1 MGMKGYKGFRK
12 GLICKSKQY
21 AENTIF
27 EESEANICVN
37 GMHFCKNP
45 MDVLDYYPLIDNNGE
60 MCEFSEVEAMD
71 ETLTNDEKKYCTKKL
86 KIGARLSLVEF
97 IKASFDVTYRQIK
110 EEVDNVSE
118 KENVVDNATLAGG
131 NWAKLAG
138 GNGATLAGG
147 DWAKLAGGDNAKLA
161 GGNWAKLAG
170 GDNATLAGGEWATL
184 AGGDNAKLA
193 GGDGAKLAGGEW
205 ATLAGGD
212 GAKLAGGY
220 GATLAGGDNAKLAGG
235 NGSKLAG
242 GDWAKLAGGYGATL
256 AGGDNA
262 TLAGGDNAKLA
273 GGKHS
278 IMVSEN
284 GGKAKGGIGSVI
296 VMVERNDE
304 GEIVNYK
311 AIQIDGDT
319 YKEDTWYRLEY
330 GEIKE
335 VE

>member
-12 GLICKSKQY
+12 GLICKDKQY

-71 ETLTNDEKKYCTKKL
+71 ETLTNDGKKYCTKKL

-118 KENVVDNATLAGG
+118 KENVVDNAKLAGGYWATLAGG
-131 NWAKLAG
+131 D
-138 GNGATLAGG
+138 GATLAGG
-147 DWAKLAGGDNAKLA
+147 DWAKLAGGDGATLAGGDNAKLA

-170 GDNATLAGGEWATL
+170 G
-184 AGGDNAKLA
+184 
-193 GGDGAKLAGGEW
+193 
-205 ATLAGGD
+205 
-212 GAKLAGGY
+212 Y
-220 GATLAGGDNAKLAGG
+220 GA
-235 NGSKLAG
+235 KLAG
-242 GDWAKLAGGYGATL
+242 GDWAKLAGGNWAKL

-262 TLAGGDNAKLA
+262 KLAGGYGAKLA

-284 GGKAKGGIGSVI
+284 GGRAKGGMGSVI

-311 AIQIDGDT
+311 AIQIDGDK
-319 YKEDTWYRLEY
+319 YKEDTWYRLED

>member
-12 GLICKSKQY
+12 GLICKDKQY

-110 EEVDNVSE
+110 EEVESVSDKE
-118 KENVVDNATLAGG
+118 KSGH
-131 NWAKLAG
+131 
-138 GNGATLAGG
+138 
-147 DWAKLAGGDNAKLA
+147 
-161 GGNWAKLAG
+161 
-170 GDNATLAGGEWATL
+170 WATL
-184 AGGDNAKLA
+184 AGGH
-193 GGDGAKLAGGEW
+193 W
-205 ATLAGGD
+205 
-212 GAKLAGGY
+212 
-220 GATLAGGDNAKLAGG
+220 
-235 NGSKLAG
+235 
-242 GDWAKLAGGYGATL
+242 ATL

-262 TLAGGDNAKLA
+262 TLAGG
-273 GGKHS
+273 KHT
-278 IMVSEN
+278 IMISEN
-284 GGKAKGGIGSVI
+284 DSKAKGGIGSLI
-296 VMVERNDE
+296 VMVERNNE

-311 AIQIDGDT
+311 AIQIDGDK
-319 YKEDTWYRLEY
+319 YKEDTWYQLKD

-335 VE
+335 AEE

>member
-12 GLICKSKQY
+12 GLICKDKQY

-37 GMHFCKNP
+37 DMHFCKNP
-45 MDVLDYYPLIDNNGE
+45 MDVLDHYPLIDDNGE
-60 MCEFSEVEAMD
+60 MCEFAEVEALD
-71 ETLTNDEKKYCTKKL
+71 ETFTDDDKKYCTKKL
-86 KIGARLSLVEF
+86 KIGARLSLAEF
-97 IKASFDVTYRQIK
+97 IKASFDVTYQQIK

-131 NWAKLAG
+131 
-138 GNGATLAGG
+138 
-147 DWAKLAGGDNAKLA
+147 
-161 GGNWAKLAG
+161 
-170 GDNATLAGGEWATL
+170 
-184 AGGDNAKLA
+184 
-193 GGDGAKLAGGEW
+193 
-205 ATLAGGD
+205 
-212 GAKLAGGY
+212 Y
-220 GATLAGGDNAKLAGG
+220 G
-235 NGSKLAG
+235 
-242 GDWAKLAGGYGATL
+242 AKLAGGYGATL

-262 TLAGGDNAKLA
+262 TLAGGYGAKLA

-284 GGKAKGGIGSVI
+284 GGRAKGGMGSVI

-311 AIQIDGDT
+311 AIQIDGDK
-319 YKEDTWYRLEY
+319 YKEDTWYRLED

>member
-12 GLICKSKQY
+12 GLICKDKQY

-27 EESEANICVN
+27 EEPEANICVN

-118 KENVVDNATLAGG
+118 KENVADNAKLAGGYNAKLAGGNNATLAGG

-138 GNGATLAGG
+138 GEWAKLAGGYGATLAGGNGAKLAGGNGATLAGG
-147 DWAKLAGGDNAKLA
+147 N
-161 GGNWAKLAG
+161 
-170 GDNATLAGGEWATL
+170 
-184 AGGDNAKLA
+184 
-193 GGDGAKLAGGEW
+193 
-205 ATLAGGD
+205 
-212 GAKLAGGY
+212 

-235 NGSKLAG
+235 NN
-242 GDWAKLAGGYGATL
+242 AKLAGGNGATL
-256 AGGDNA
+256 AGGE
-262 TLAGGDNAKLA
+262 
-273 GGKHS
+273 HS

-284 GGKAKGGIGSVI
+284 GGKAKGGIGSLI
-296 VMVERNDE
+296 VMVERNGK

-319 YKEDTWYRLEY
+319 YKEDTWYQLED

-335 VE
+335 AEE

>member
-27 EESEANICVN
+27 EESEANICV
-37 GMHFCKNP
+37 FCKNP

-138 GNGATLAGG
+138 GNGA
-147 DWAKLAGGDNAKLA
+147 
-161 GGNWAKLAG
+161 
-170 GDNATLAGGEWATL
+170 
-184 AGGDNAKLA
+184 
-193 GGDGAKLAGGEW
+193 
-205 ATLAGGD
+205 
-212 GAKLAGGY
+212 
-220 GATLAGGDNAKLAGG
+220 
-235 NGSKLAG
+235 
-242 GDWAKLAGGYGATL
+242 
-256 AGGDNA
+256 
-262 TLAGGDNAKLA
+262 KLA
-273 GGKHS
+273 GGKHT
-278 IMVSEN
+278 IMISEN
-284 GGKAKGGIGSVI
+284 DSKAKGGIGSLI
-296 VMVERNDE
+296 VMVERNNE

-319 YKEDTWYRLEY
+319 YKEDTWYQLKD

-335 VE
+335 AEE

>member
-12 GLICKSKQY
+12 GLICKDKQY

-27 EESEANICVN
+27 EEPEANICVN

-118 KENVVDNATLAGG
+118 KENVADNAKLAGG
-131 NWAKLAG
+131 NNAKLAG

-147 DWAKLAGGDNAKLA
+147 
-161 GGNWAKLAG
+161 
-170 GDNATLAGGEWATL
+170 E
-184 AGGDNAKLA
+184 
-193 GGDGAKLAGGEW
+193 
-205 ATLAGGD
+205 
-212 GAKLAGGY
+212 
-220 GATLAGGDNAKLAGG
+220 
-235 NGSKLAG
+235 
-242 GDWAKLAGGYGATL
+242 
-256 AGGDNA
+256 
-262 TLAGGDNAKLA
+262 
-273 GGKHS
+273 HS

-284 GGKAKGGIGSVI
+284 GGKAKGGIGSLI
-296 VMVERNDE
+296 VMVERNGK

-319 YKEDTWYRLEY
+319 YKEDTWYQLED

-335 VE
+335 AEE

>member
-12 GLICKSKQY
+12 GLICKDKQY

-131 NWAKLAG
+131 NNAKLAG
-138 GNGATLAGG
+138 GNNAKLAGG
-147 DWAKLAGGDNAKLA
+147 YGAKLAGGDNAKLA
-161 GGNWAKLAG
+161 GGNNAK
-170 GDNATLAGGEWATL
+170 L

-193 GGDGAKLAGGEW
+193 GGEW
-205 ATLAGGD
+205 AKLAGGD
-212 GAKLAGGY
+212 GATLAGGY
-220 GATLAGGDNAKLAGG
+220 GATLAGGYGAKLAGG
-235 NGSKLAG
+235 E
-242 GDWAKLAGGYGATL
+242 
-256 AGGDNA
+256 
-262 TLAGGDNAKLA
+262 
-273 GGKHS
+273 HS

-284 GGKAKGGIGSVI
+284 GGKAKGGIGSLI
-296 VMVERNDE
+296 VMVERNGK

-319 YKEDTWYRLEY
+319 YKEDTWYRLED

>member
-12 GLICKSKQY
+12 GLICKDKQY

-60 MCEFSEVEAMD
+60 MCEFSEVEALD

-86 KIGARLSLVEF
+86 KIGARLSLAEF
-97 IKASFDVTYRQIK
+97 IRASFYVTYRQIK
-110 EEVDNVSE
+110 EEVESVSDKE
-118 KENVVDNATLAGG
+118 KSGH
-131 NWAKLAG
+131 
-138 GNGATLAGG
+138 
-147 DWAKLAGGDNAKLA
+147 
-161 GGNWAKLAG
+161 
-170 GDNATLAGGEWATL
+170 WATL

-193 GGDGAKLAGGEW
+193 GGDW
-205 ATLAGGD
+205 
-212 GAKLAGGY
+212 
-220 GATLAGGDNAKLAGG
+220 ATLAGGDNAKLAGG
-235 NGSKLAG
+235 DNAKLAG
-242 GDWAKLAGGYGATL
+242 GDNAKL

-262 TLAGGDNAKLA
+262 TLAGGYRAKLA
-273 GGKHS
+273 GGDNATLAGGCGATLAGGKHT
-278 IMVSEN
+278 IMISEN
-284 GGKAKGGIGSVI
+284 DSKAKGGIGSLI
-296 VMVERNDE
+296 VMVERNNE

-319 YKEDTWYRLEY
+319 YKEDTWYQLED

>member
-12 GLICKSKQY
+12 GLICKDKQY

-27 EESEANICVN
+27 EEPEANICVN

-60 MCEFSEVEAMD
+60 MCEFSEVEALD
-71 ETLTNDEKKYCTKKL
+71 ETLTYDEKKYCTKKL
-86 KIGARLSLVEF
+86 KIGARLSLAEF
-97 IKASFDVTYRQIK
+97 IKASFDVTYQQIK

-131 NWAKLAG
+131 NR
-138 GNGATLAGG
+138 ATLAGG
-147 DWAKLAGGDNAKLA
+147 N
-161 GGNWAKLAG
+161 
-170 GDNATLAGGEWATL
+170 
-184 AGGDNAKLA
+184 
-193 GGDGAKLAGGEW
+193 W

-212 GAKLAGGY
+212 GSKLAGGS
-220 GATLAGGDNAKLAGG
+220 GSRLAGG
-235 NGSKLAG
+235 NGS
-242 GDWAKLAGGYGATL
+242 
-256 AGGDNA
+256 
-262 TLAGGDNAKLA
+262 KLA

-319 YKEDTWYRLEY
+319 YKEDTWYRLEN

>member
-1 MGMKGYKGFRK
+1 MQWGGIKMGMKGYKGFRK
-12 GLICKSKQY
+12 GLICKDKQY

-131 NWAKLAG
+131 N
-138 GNGATLAGG
+138 N
-147 DWAKLAGGDNAKLA
+147 AKLAGGDNAKLA
-161 GGNWAKLAG
+161 GGEWAKLAG
-170 GDNATLAGGEWATL
+170 GE
-184 AGGDNAKLA
+184 
-193 GGDGAKLAGGEW
+193 
-205 ATLAGGD
+205 
-212 GAKLAGGY
+212 
-220 GATLAGGDNAKLAGG
+220 
-235 NGSKLAG
+235 
-242 GDWAKLAGGYGATL
+242 
-256 AGGDNA
+256 
-262 TLAGGDNAKLA
+262 
-273 GGKHS
+273 HS

-284 GGKAKGGIGSVI
+284 GGKAKGGIGSLI
-296 VMVERNDE
+296 VMVERNGK

-319 YKEDTWYRLEY
+319 YKEDTWYRLED

>member
-27 EESEANICVN
+27 EESEANICV
-37 GMHFCKNP
+37 FCKNP

-118 KENVVDNATLAGG
+118 KENVVDNAKLAGGDNAKLAGGDNATLAGG
-131 NWAKLAG
+131 NGATLAGGYNAKLAG

-147 DWAKLAGGDNAKLA
+147 
-161 GGNWAKLAG
+161 
-170 GDNATLAGGEWATL
+170 
-184 AGGDNAKLA
+184 
-193 GGDGAKLAGGEW
+193 
-205 ATLAGGD
+205 
-212 GAKLAGGY
+212 Y
-220 GATLAGGDNAKLAGG
+220 GAKLAGG
-235 NGSKLAG
+235 NG
-242 GDWAKLAGGYGATL
+242 ATL
-256 AGGDNA
+256 AGGNW
-262 TLAGGDNAKLA
+262 AKLA

-284 GGKAKGGIGSVI
+284 GGRAKGGMGSVI

-311 AIQIDGDT
+311 AIQIDGDK
-319 YKEDTWYRLEY
+319 YKEDTWYRLED

>member
-12 GLICKSKQY
+12 GLICKDKQY

-118 KENVVDNATLAGG
+118 KENVADNATLAGGDNATLAGG

-138 GNGATLAGG
+138 GN
-147 DWAKLAGGDNAKLA
+147 
-161 GGNWAKLAG
+161 
-170 GDNATLAGGEWATL
+170 WATL

-193 GGDGAKLAGGEW
+193 GGNNAKLAGGDNATLAGGNW
-205 ATLAGGD
+205 ATLAGGNGATLAGGD
-212 GAKLAGGY
+212 GAKLAGGNGATLAGGN
-220 GATLAGGDNAKLAGG
+220 GATLAGGDNATLAGG
-235 NGSKLAG
+235 N
-242 GDWAKLAGGYGATL
+242 WAKLAGG
-256 AGGDNA
+256 NWA

-273 GGKHS
+273 GGKHT
-278 IMVSEN
+278 IMISEN
-284 GGKAKGGIGSVI
+284 DSKAKGGIGSLI
-296 VMVERNDE
+296 VMVERNNE

-311 AIQIDGDT
+311 AIQIDGDK
-319 YKEDTWYRLEY
+319 YKEDTWYQLKD

-335 VE
+335 AEE

>member
-12 GLICKSKQY
+12 GLICKDKQY

-27 EESEANICVN
+27 EEPEANICVN

-60 MCEFSEVEAMD
+60 MCEFSEVEALD

-86 KIGARLSLVEF
+86 KIGARLSLAEF
-97 IKASFDVTYRQIK
+97 IKASFDVTYQQIK

-131 NWAKLAG
+131 NGSKLAG
-138 GNGATLAGG
+138 GNRTTLAGGNRTTLAGGNGSKLAGG
-147 DWAKLAGGDNAKLA
+147 DWAKLAGGN
-161 GGNWAKLAG
+161 GS
-170 GDNATLAGGEWATL
+170 
-184 AGGDNAKLA
+184 
-193 GGDGAKLAGGEW
+193 
-205 ATLAGGD
+205 
-212 GAKLAGGY
+212 KLAGGY
-220 GATLAGGDNAKLAGG
+220 GSKLAGG

-242 GDWAKLAGGYGATL
+242 GDWAKLAGGNEATL
-256 AGGDNA
+256 AGGDWA
-262 TLAGGDNAKLA
+262 KLAGGNRSKLAGGYEATLA

-319 YKEDTWYRLEY
+319 YKEDTWYRLEN

>member
-12 GLICKSKQY
+12 GLICKDKQY

-118 KENVVDNATLAGG
+118 KENVVDNA
-131 NWAKLAG
+131 K
-138 GNGATLAGG
+138 
-147 DWAKLAGGDNAKLA
+147 
-161 GGNWAKLAG
+161 
-170 GDNATLAGGEWATL
+170 L

-193 GGDGAKLAGGEW
+193 GGDGAKLAGGDG
-205 ATLAGGD
+205 ATLAGGYGAKLAGGDNAKLAGGDGAKLAGGDNAKLAGGDNAKLAGGD

-220 GATLAGGDNAKLAGG
+220 GATLAGGEWAKLAGG
-235 NGSKLAG
+235 DG
-242 GDWAKLAGGYGATL
+242 AKLAGGYGAKL
-256 AGGDNA
+256 AGGN
-262 TLAGGDNAKLA
+262 NAKLA
-273 GGKHS
+273 GGDGATLAGGNNAKLAGGYGAKLAGGEHS

-319 YKEDTWYRLEY
+319 YKEDTWYQLED

-335 VE
+335 AEE

>member
-27 EESEANICVN
+27 EESEANICV
-37 GMHFCKNP
+37 FCKNP

-118 KENVVDNATLAGG
+118 KENVVDNA
-131 NWAKLAG
+131 KLAG
-138 GNGATLAGG
+138 GDN
-147 DWAKLAGGDNAKLA
+147 AKLAGGDNAKLA
-161 GGNWAKLAG
+161 GGNGAKLAGGNWAKLAG
-170 GDNATLAGGEWATL
+170 GDWATL
-184 AGGDNAKLA
+184 AGGD
-193 GGDGAKLAGGEW
+193 W
-205 ATLAGGD
+205 ATLAGG
-212 GAKLAGGY
+212 Y
-220 GATLAGGDNAKLAGG
+220 GAKLAGG
-235 NGSKLAG
+235 NGAT
-242 GDWAKLAGGYGATL
+242 LAGGYGAKL
-256 AGGDNA
+256 AGGNGA
-262 TLAGGDNAKLA
+262 KLAGGNGAKLA

-284 GGKAKGGIGSVI
+284 GGRAKGGMGSVI

-311 AIQIDGDT
+311 AIQIDGDK
-319 YKEDTWYRLEY
+319 YKEDTWYRLED

>member
-12 GLICKSKQY
+12 GLICKGKQY

-45 MDVLDYYPLIDNNGE
+45 MDVLGHYPLIDDNGE
-60 MCEFSEVEAMD
+60 MCEFAEVEALD

-118 KENVVDNATLAGG
+118 KENVADNATLAGG

-138 GNGATLAGG
+138 G
-147 DWAKLAGGDNAKLA
+147 DN
-161 GGNWAKLAG
+161 
-170 GDNATLAGGEWATL
+170 
-184 AGGDNAKLA
+184 
-193 GGDGAKLAGGEW
+193 
-205 ATLAGGD
+205 
-212 GAKLAGGY
+212 AKLAGGY
-220 GATLAGGDNAKLAGG
+220 GATLAGG
-235 NGSKLAG
+235 
-242 GDWAKLAGGYGATL
+242 YGATL
-256 AGGDNA
+256 AGGE
-262 TLAGGDNAKLA
+262 
-273 GGKHS
+273 HS

-284 GGKAKGGIGSVI
+284 GGKAKGGIGSLI
-296 VMVERNDE
+296 VMVERNGK

-319 YKEDTWYRLEY
+319 YKEDTWYQLED

-335 VE
+335 AEE

>member
-12 GLICKSKQY
+12 GLICKDKQY

-27 EESEANICVN
+27 EEPEANICVN

-60 MCEFSEVEAMD
+60 MCEFSEVEALD

-86 KIGARLSLVEF
+86 KIGARLSLAEF
-97 IKASFDVTYRQIK
+97 IKASFDVTYQQIK

-131 NWAKLAG
+131 DGSKLAGGSGSRLAGGNGTTLAGGDGSKLAGGYWATLAGGNGSRLAGGYGSKLAGGDWATLAGGSRAKLAG
-138 GNGATLAGG
+138 GNRTTLAGG
-147 DWAKLAGGDNAKLA
+147 D
-161 GGNWAKLAG
+161 
-170 GDNATLAGGEWATL
+170 
-184 AGGDNAKLA
+184 
-193 GGDGAKLAGGEW
+193 
-205 ATLAGGD
+205 
-212 GAKLAGGY
+212 
-220 GATLAGGDNAKLAGG
+220 
-235 NGSKLAG
+235 GSKLAG
-242 GDWAKLAGGYGATL
+242 GDWAKLAGGNGSRL
-256 AGGDNA
+256 AGGDGA
-262 TLAGGDNAKLA
+262 TLA

-319 YKEDTWYRLEY
+319 YKEDTWYRLED

>member
-12 GLICKSKQY
+12 GLICKDKQY

-45 MDVLDYYPLIDNNGE
+45 MDVLDHYPLIDDNGE
-60 MCEFSEVEAMD
+60 MCEFAEVEALD

-86 KIGARLSLVEF
+86 KIGARLSLAEF
-97 IKASFDVTYRQIK
+97 IRASFDVTYRQIK
-110 EEVDNVSE
+110 EEVESVSDKE
-118 KENVVDNATLAGG
+118 KS
-131 NWAKLAG
+131 
-138 GNGATLAGG
+138 
-147 DWAKLAGGDNAKLA
+147 
-161 GGNWAKLAG
+161 
-170 GDNATLAGGEWATL
+170 GDNATLAGGY
-184 AGGDNAKLA
+184 N
-193 GGDGAKLAGGEW
+193 
-205 ATLAGGD
+205 
-212 GAKLAGGY
+212 
-220 GATLAGGDNAKLAGG
+220 ATLAGGDNAKLAGG
-235 NGSKLAG
+235 NN
-242 GDWAKLAGGYGATL
+242 AKLAGGNGATL
-256 AGGDNA
+256 AGGNNA
-262 TLAGGDNAKLA
+262 TLAGGYWATLA
-273 GGKHS
+273 GGEHS

-284 GGKAKGGIGSVI
+284 GSKAKGGIGSLI
-296 VMVERNDE
+296 VMVERNGK

>member
-12 GLICKSKQY
+12 GLICKDKQY

-118 KENVVDNATLAGG
+118 KENVVDNAKLAGG
-131 NWAKLAG
+131 NNAKLAG
-138 GNGATLAGG
+138 GNNAKLAGG
-147 DWAKLAGGDNAKLA
+147 YGAKLAGGDNAKLA
-161 GGNWAKLAG
+161 GGN
-170 GDNATLAGGEWATL
+170 
-184 AGGDNAKLA
+184 NAKLA
-193 GGDGAKLAGGEW
+193 GGDGA
-205 ATLAGGD
+205 TLAGGY
-212 GAKLAGGY
+212 GAKLAGGE
-220 GATLAGGDNAKLAGG
+220 
-235 NGSKLAG
+235 
-242 GDWAKLAGGYGATL
+242 
-256 AGGDNA
+256 
-262 TLAGGDNAKLA
+262 
-273 GGKHS
+273 HS

-319 YKEDTWYRLEY
+319 YKEDTWYQLED

-335 VE
+335 AEE

>member
-12 GLICKSKQY
+12 GLICKGKQY

-27 EESEANICVN
+27 EESEADICVN

-45 MDVLDYYPLIDNNGE
+45 MDVLDHYPLIDDNGE
-60 MCEFSEVEAMD
+60 MCEFAEVEALD

-86 KIGARLSLVEF
+86 KIGARLSLAEF
-97 IKASFDVTYRQIK
+97 IKAGFDVTYQQIK

-131 NWAKLAG
+131 NR
-138 GNGATLAGG
+138 ATLAGG
-147 DWAKLAGGDNAKLA
+147 DWSKLA
-161 GGNWAKLAG
+161 GGNR
-170 GDNATLAGGEWATL
+170 
-184 AGGDNAKLA
+184 
-193 GGDGAKLAGGEW
+193 

-212 GAKLAGGY
+212 GS
-220 GATLAGGDNAKLAGG
+220 KLAGG

-242 GDWAKLAGGYGATL
+242 GDGSKLAGGDGSKLAGGNRATL
-256 AGGDNA
+256 AGGD
-262 TLAGGDNAKLA
+262 GSKLA
-273 GGKHS
+273 GGKHT
-278 IMVSEN
+278 IMISEN
-284 GGKAKGGIGSVI
+284 DSKAKGGIGSLI
-296 VMVERNDE
+296 VMVERNNE

-319 YKEDTWYRLEY
+319 YKEDTWYQLED

-335 VE
+335 AEE

>member
-12 GLICKSKQY
+12 GLICKDKQY

-60 MCEFSEVEAMD
+60 MCEFSEVEALD

-131 NWAKLAG
+131 
-138 GNGATLAGG
+138 
-147 DWAKLAGGDNAKLA
+147 
-161 GGNWAKLAG
+161 
-170 GDNATLAGGEWATL
+170 
-184 AGGDNAKLA
+184 DNAKLA
-193 GGDGAKLAGGEW
+193 GGD
-205 ATLAGGD
+205 
-212 GAKLAGGY
+212 
-220 GATLAGGDNAKLAGG
+220 N
-235 NGSKLAG
+235 
-242 GDWAKLAGGYGATL
+242 AKLAGGYGATL

-262 TLAGGDNAKLA
+262 TLAGG
-273 GGKHS
+273 KHT
-278 IMVSEN
+278 IMISEN
-284 GGKAKGGIGSVI
+284 DSKAKGGIGSLI
-296 VMVERNDE
+296 VMVERNNE

-311 AIQIDGDT
+311 AIQIDGDK
-319 YKEDTWYRLEY
+319 YKEDTWYQLKD

-335 VE
+335 AEE

>member
-12 GLICKSKQY
+12 GLICKDKQY

-27 EESEANICVN
+27 EEPEANICVN

-60 MCEFSEVEAMD
+60 MCEFSEVEALD

-86 KIGARLSLVEF
+86 KIGARLSLAEF
-97 IKASFDVTYRQIK
+97 IKASFDVTYQQIK

-131 NWAKLAG
+131 NRTTIAG
-138 GNGATLAGG
+138 GNRTTLAGG
-147 DWAKLAGGDNAKLA
+147 D
-161 GGNWAKLAG
+161 
-170 GDNATLAGGEWATL
+170 
-184 AGGDNAKLA
+184 
-193 GGDGAKLAGGEW
+193 
-205 ATLAGGD
+205 
-212 GAKLAGGY
+212 
-220 GATLAGGDNAKLAGG
+220 
-235 NGSKLAG
+235 GSKLAG
-242 GDWAKLAGGYGATL
+242 GDWAKLAGGNGSKL
-256 AGGDNA
+256 AGGNWA
-262 TLAGGDNAKLA
+262 TLA

-296 VMVERNDE
+296 VMVERNDG

-319 YKEDTWYRLEY
+319 YKEDTWYRLEN

>member
-12 GLICKSKQY
+12 GLICKDKQY

-27 EESEANICVN
+27 EEPEANICVN

-60 MCEFSEVEAMD
+60 MCEFSEVEALD

-86 KIGARLSLVEF
+86 KIGARLSLAEF
-97 IKASFDVTYRQIK
+97 IKASFDVTYQQIK

-131 NWAKLAG
+131 NWATLAG
-138 GNGATLAGG
+138 GNGSRLAGG
-147 DWAKLAGGDNAKLA
+147 DWAKLAGG
-161 GGNWAKLAG
+161 
-170 GDNATLAGGEWATL
+170 
-184 AGGDNAKLA
+184 
-193 GGDGAKLAGGEW
+193 
-205 ATLAGGD
+205 
-212 GAKLAGGY
+212 
-220 GATLAGGDNAKLAGG
+220 
-235 NGSKLAG
+235 NGSRLAG
-242 GDWAKLAGGYGATL
+242 GDWAKLAGGNRATL
-256 AGGDNA
+256 AGGNGSR
-262 TLAGGDNAKLA
+262 LAGGYGSKLAGGNGSRLA

-319 YKEDTWYRLEY
+319 YKEDTWYRLEN

>member
-12 GLICKSKQY
+12 GLICKDKQY

-118 KENVVDNATLAGG
+118 KENVADNATLAGG
-131 NWAKLAG
+131 NWA
-138 GNGATLAGG
+138 TLAGG
-147 DWAKLAGGDNAKLA
+147 DNAKLAGGEWAKLA

-170 GDNATLAGGEWATL
+170 GDG
-184 AGGDNAKLA
+184 
-193 GGDGAKLAGGEW
+193 

-212 GAKLAGGY
+212 GAKLAGGN
-220 GATLAGGDNAKLAGG
+220 GATLAGGN
-235 NGSKLAG
+235 
-242 GDWAKLAGGYGATL
+242 WATL
-256 AGGDNA
+256 AGGE
-262 TLAGGDNAKLA
+262 
-273 GGKHS
+273 HS

-284 GGKAKGGIGSVI
+284 GGKAKGGIGSLI
-296 VMVERNDE
+296 VMVERNGK

>member
-12 GLICKSKQY
+12 GLICKDKQY

-60 MCEFSEVEAMD
+60 MCEFSEVEALD

-86 KIGARLSLVEF
+86 KIGARLSLAEF
-97 IKASFDVTYRQIK
+97 IRASFDVTYRQIK
-110 EEVDNVSE
+110 EEVESVSDKE
-118 KENVVDNATLAGG
+118 KSGH
-131 NWAKLAG
+131 
-138 GNGATLAGG
+138 
-147 DWAKLAGGDNAKLA
+147 
-161 GGNWAKLAG
+161 
-170 GDNATLAGGEWATL
+170 WATL

-193 GGDGAKLAGGEW
+193 GGDW
-205 ATLAGGD
+205 
-212 GAKLAGGY
+212 
-220 GATLAGGDNAKLAGG
+220 ATLAGGDNAKLAGG
-235 NGSKLAG
+235 YR
-242 GDWAKLAGGYGATL
+242 AKL

-262 TLAGGDNAKLA
+262 TLAGGCGATLA
-273 GGKHS
+273 GGKHT
-278 IMVSEN
+278 IMISEN
-284 GGKAKGGIGSVI
+284 DSKAKGGIGSLI
-296 VMVERNDE
+296 VMVERNNE

-319 YKEDTWYRLEY
+319 YKEDTWYQLKD

-335 VE
+335 AEE

>member
-1 MGMKGYKGFRK
+1 MQWGGIKMGMKGYKGFRK

-118 KENVVDNATLAGG
+118 KENVVDNAKLAGGDNAKLAGG

-138 GNGATLAGG
+138 GDGAKLAGGDWATLAGG

-161 GGNWAKLAG
+161 GG
-170 GDNATLAGGEWATL
+170 
-184 AGGDNAKLA
+184 
-193 GGDGAKLAGGEW
+193 
-205 ATLAGGD
+205 
-212 GAKLAGGY
+212 Y
-220 GATLAGGDNAKLAGG
+220 GAT
-235 NGSKLAG
+235 
-242 GDWAKLAGGYGATL
+242 
-256 AGGDNA
+256 
-262 TLAGGDNAKLA
+262 LA

-284 GGKAKGGIGSVI
+284 GGRAKGGMGSVI
-296 VMVERNDE
+296 VMVERNGK

-319 YKEDTWYRLEY
+319 YKEDTWYRLED

>member
-12 GLICKSKQY
+12 GLICKDKQY

-131 NWAKLAG
+131 N
-138 GNGATLAGG
+138 N
-147 DWAKLAGGDNAKLA
+147 
-161 GGNWAKLAG
+161 AKLAG
-170 GDNATLAGGEWATL
+170 GDNATLAGGYR
-184 AGGDNAKLA
+184 AKLA
-193 GGDGAKLAGGEW
+193 GGDGATLAGGYNAKLAGGEW
-205 ATLAGGD
+205 A
-212 GAKLAGGY
+212 KLAGGE
-220 GATLAGGDNAKLAGG
+220 
-235 NGSKLAG
+235 
-242 GDWAKLAGGYGATL
+242 
-256 AGGDNA
+256 
-262 TLAGGDNAKLA
+262 
-273 GGKHS
+273 HS

-284 GGKAKGGIGSVI
+284 GGKAKGGIGSLI
-296 VMVERNDE
+296 VMVERNGK

-319 YKEDTWYRLEY
+319 YKEDTWYRLED